1 MTASRAARSP
11 GDGSFPPGIF
21 GAFPS
26 SALPVQRQRMMEG
39 GWADAAPQRDPNGDP
54 NYFLAVCAPPPPPTP
69 PPQAACATLCHIRCL
84 GLPVPRP
91 PQARVPCG
99 AGTSP
104 KSNSLLLSPGLFSSL
119 LGHVGPPPPP
129 PVPPPPLPLASAS
142 FPRSAGAVSS
152 LPISSPSVSSGDT
165 DGDPVLVLS
174 LLLPP
179 PPQCRH
185 TIALNHPKPPVGF
198 PLCCGGAEWD
208 RPQCKGCIGGVGGGG
223 GGALPCDIASTP
235 SSKRAPFPHVDP
247 NLKEGAEGGGEALQT
262 GESCSFWVGIAC
274 LGLFG
279 VYWWEGSDVGSP
291 HLLVPWGDPQP
302 PHELILSFS
311 LCVPTVKKAKF
322 DGPQGEWASG
332 GWGGGGQRDPKLILL
347 GDITR
352 IVWGGGERDR
362 GSLGRTMG
370 GHSRGG
376 VGGGTGWSLHPLLC
390 SRREVQHLCDAEGAE
405 CQKYHHRS
413 AGQPACLGAGLHVV
427 SAPTPTGTPAPLF
440 PVPHRDLM
448 LLLASSTCG
457 LRDPPTPLLPSSSG
471 SPHPCFY
478 L

>member
-1 MTASRAARSP
+1 MGGCSTPARSQR
-11 GDGSFPPGIF
+11 GSQL
-21 GAFPS
+21 FPS
-26 SALPVQRQRMMEG
+26 R
-39 GWADAAPQRDPNGDP
+39 
-54 NYFLAVCAPPPPPTP
+54 VCPPPPSHP

-119 LGHVGPPPPP
+119 LGHVGPPPSSRSPP
-129 PVPPPPLPLASAS
+129 FHWHRRHS
-142 FPRSAGAVSS
+142 
-152 LPISSPSVSSGDT
+152 
-165 DGDPVLVLS
+165 PVLQVLCHPCPS
-174 LLLPP
+174 HPLLSALGTPMGTPCWCSACSALLPP

-332 GWGGGGQRDPKLILL
+332 GWGGGKETPSSSYL
-347 GDITR
+347 GTSPGLCG
-352 IVWGGGERDR
+352 VGGER
-362 GSLGRTMG
+362 
-370 GHSRGG
+370 
-376 VGGGTGWSLHPLLC
+376 
-390 SRREVQHLCDAEGAE
+390 
-405 CQKYHHRS
+405 
-413 AGQPACLGAGLHVV
+413 
-427 SAPTPTGTPAPLF
+427 
-440 PVPHRDLM
+440 
-448 LLLASSTCG
+448 
-457 LRDPPTPLLPSSSG
+457 
-471 SPHPCFY
+471 
-478 L
+478 

>member
-69 PPQAACATLCHIRCL
+69 LPRLRAPRCATSAASVSLC
-84 GLPVPRP
+84 
-91 PQARVPCG
+91 RVPLRHV
-99 AGTSP
+99 SP
-104 KSNSLLLSPGLFSSL
+104 AVPARRRNQIPFCYRQGYFHPSSVTL
-119 LGHVGPPPPP
+119 VPPPP
-129 PVPPPPLPLASAS
+129 PVPPPLPLASAS

-208 RPQCKGCIGGVGGGG
+208 RPQRKGCIGGVGGGG
-223 GGALPCDIASTP
+223 GGTLPCDIASTP
-235 SSKRAPFPHVDP
+235 SSKRGPFPHVDP

-332 GWGGGGQRDPKLILL
+332 GWGGGKETPSSSYL
-347 GDITR
+347 GTSPGLCG
-352 IVWGGGERDR
+352 VGGER
-362 GSLGRTMG
+362 
-370 GHSRGG
+370 
-376 VGGGTGWSLHPLLC
+376 
-390 SRREVQHLCDAEGAE
+390 
-405 CQKYHHRS
+405 
-413 AGQPACLGAGLHVV
+413 
-427 SAPTPTGTPAPLF
+427 
-440 PVPHRDLM
+440 
-448 LLLASSTCG
+448 
-457 LRDPPTPLLPSSSG
+457 
-471 SPHPCFY
+471 
-478 L
+478 

>member
-1 MTASRAARSP
+1 MGGCSTPARSQR
-11 GDGSFPPGIF
+11 GSQL
-21 GAFPS
+21 FPS
-26 SALPVQRQRMMEG
+26 R
-39 GWADAAPQRDPNGDP
+39 
-54 NYFLAVCAPPPPPTP
+54 VC
-69 PPQAACATLCHIRCL
+69 
-84 GLPVPRP
+84 
-91 PQARVPCG
+91 
-99 AGTSP
+99 
-104 KSNSLLLSPGLFSSL
+104 
-119 LGHVGPPPPP
+119 
-129 PVPPPPLPLASAS
+129 PPPPLPPPSPGCVRHVVPHPL
-142 FPRSAGAVSS
+142 PRSPCAA
-152 LPISSPSVSSGDT
+152 SPSGTCPLRCRHVAEIKFPFAIARAIFIPPRSRWSPPLLPFPPPFHWHRRHS
-165 DGDPVLVLS
+165 PVLQVLCHPCPS
-174 LLLPP
+174 HPLLSALGTPMGTPCWCSACSALLPP

-332 GWGGGGQRDPKLILL
+332 GWGGGQRDPKLILL

-457 LRDPPTPLLPSSSG
+457 PRDPPTPLLPSSSG